1 MKNLKFLYRV
11 TSGKGFILFENFD
24 KLLVWQK
31 AHLLVLKLYVVTN
44 TFPKE
49 EIWGLTSQIRR
60 AAVSVPSNIVEGKA
74 RGSRKDFK
82 RFLLIARGSLEEVK
96 YQSLLAKELKYMNEE
111 QYEEITVMIEDVG
124 RLLGGMIRKNS
135 GG

>member
-1 MKNLKFLYRV
+1 M
-11 TSGKGFILFENFD
+11 FENFD
-24 KLLVWQK
+24 KLLVWQR
-31 AHLLVLKLYVVTN
+31 AHSLVLKIYEVTN
-44 TFPKE
+44 SFPKE

-82 RFLLIARGSLEEVK
+82 RFLLVARGTLEEVK

-124 RLLGGMIRKNS
+124 RLLGGMIRKV
-135 GG
+135 G

>member
-24 KLLVWQK
+24 KLLVWQR
-31 AHLLVLKLYVVTN
+31 AHSLVLKIYEVTN
-44 TFPKE
+44 NFPKE
-49 EIWGLTSQIRR
+49 EIWELTSQIRR

-96 YQSLLAKELKYMNEE
+96 YQSLLAKELKYMNDE

-124 RLLGGMIRKNS
+124 RLLGGMIKRV
-135 GG
+135 G

>member
-1 MKNLKFLYRV
+1 LKNLKFLYRV
-11 TSGKGFILFENFD
+11 TSGKGFILFESFD
-24 KLLVWQK
+24 KLLVWQR
-31 AHLLVLKLYVVTN
+31 AHSLVLKIYEVTN
-44 TFPKE
+44 SFPKE

-124 RLLGGMIRKNS
+124 RLLGGMIRKV
-135 GG
+135 G

>member
-24 KLLVWQK
+24 KLLVWQR
-31 AHLLVLKLYVVTN
+31 AHSLVLKIYEVTN
-44 TFPKE
+44 NFPKE

-96 YQSLLAKELKYMNEE
+96 YQSLLAKELKYMNDE

-124 RLLGGMIRKNS
+124 RLLGGMIRKV
-135 GG
+135 G

>member
-24 KLLVWQK
+24 KLLVWQR
-31 AHLLVLKLYVVTN
+31 AHSLVLKIYEVTN
-44 TFPKE
+44 NFPKE

-82 RFLLIARGSLEEVK
+82 RFLLVARGSLEEVK
-96 YQSLLAKELKYMNEE
+96 YQSLLAKELKYMNDE

-124 RLLGGMIRKNS
+124 RLLGGMIRKV
-135 GG
+135 G

>member
-24 KLLVWQK
+24 KLLVWQR
-31 AHLLVLKLYVVTN
+31 AHLLVLKIYEVTN
-44 TFPKE
+44 SFPKE

-82 RFLLIARGSLEEVK
+82 RFLLVARGSLEEVK

-124 RLLGGMIRKNS
+124 RLLGGMIKRV
-135 GG
+135 G

>member
-11 TSGKGFILFENFD
+11 TSGKGFILFESFD
-24 KLLVWQK
+24 KLLVWQR
-31 AHLLVLKLYVVTN
+31 AHSLVLKIYEVTN
-44 TFPKE
+44 NFPKE

-96 YQSLLAKELKYMNEE
+96 YQSLLAKELKFMNDE
-111 QYEEITVMIEDVG
+111 QYEEITVMIENVS
-124 RLLGGMIRKNS
+124 RLFGGIIRKV
-135 GG
+135 G

>member
-11 TSGKGFILFENFD
+11 TSGKGFILFESFD
-24 KLLVWQK
+24 KLLVWQR
-31 AHLLVLKLYVVTN
+31 AHSLVLKIYEVTN
-44 TFPKE
+44 SFPKE

-60 AAVSVPSNIVEGKA
+60 SAVSVPSNIVEGKA

-96 YQSLLAKELKYMNEE
+96 YQSLLAKELKYMNDE

-124 RLLGGMIRKNS
+124 RLLGGMIKRV
-135 GG
+135 G

>member
-11 TSGKGFILFENFD
+11 TSGKGFILFESFD
-24 KLLVWQK
+24 KLLVWQR
-31 AHLLVLKLYVVTN
+31 AHSLVLKLYVVTN

-82 RFLLIARGSLEEVK
+82 RFLLIARGSLEEVRV
-96 YQSLLAKELKYMNEE
+96 S
-111 QYEEITVMIEDVG
+111 VSV
-124 RLLGGMIRKNS
+124 S
-135 GG
+135 

>member
-11 TSGKGFILFENFD
+11 TSGKGFILFESFD
-24 KLLVWQK
+24 KLLVWQR
-31 AHLLVLKLYVVTN
+31 AHSLVLKIYEVTN
-44 TFPKE
+44 SFPKE

-82 RFLLIARGSLEEVK
+82 RFLLVARGSLEEVK
-96 YQSLLAKELKYMNEE
+96 YQSLLAKELKYMNDE

-124 RLLGGMIRKNS
+124 RLLGGMIKRV
-135 GG
+135 G

>member
-1 MKNLKFLYRV
+1 M
-11 TSGKGFILFENFD
+11 TSGKGFILFESFD
-24 KLLVWQK
+24 KLLVWQR
-31 AHLLVLKLYVVTN
+31 AHSLVLKIYEVTN
-44 TFPKE
+44 SFPKE

-124 RLLGGMIRKNS
+124 RLLGGMIRKV
-135 GG
+135 G

>member
-1 MKNLKFLYRV
+1 M
-11 TSGKGFILFENFD
+11 TSGKGFILFESFD
-24 KLLVWQK
+24 KLLVWQR
-31 AHLLVLKLYVVTN
+31 AHSLVLKIYEVTN
-44 TFPKE
+44 NFPKE

-82 RFLLIARGSLEEVK
+82 RFLLVARGSLEEVK

-124 RLLGGMIRKNS
+124 RLLGGMIRKV
-135 GG
+135 G

>member
-1 MKNLKFLYRV
+1 LKNLKFLFRV

-24 KLLVWQK
+24 KLLVWQR
-31 AHLLVLKLYVVTN
+31 AHSLVLKIYEVTN
-44 TFPKE
+44 SFPKE

-60 AAVSVPSNIVEGKA
+60 SAVSVPSNIVEGKA

-96 YQSLLAKELKYMNEE
+96 YQSLLAKELKYMNDE

-124 RLLGGMIRKNS
+124 RLLGGMIRKV
-135 GG
+135 G

>member
-1 MKNLKFLYRV
+1 MKNLKFLFRV

-24 KLLVWQK
+24 KLLVWQR
-31 AHLLVLKLYVVTN
+31 AHSLVLKIYEVTN
-44 TFPKE
+44 SFPKE

-60 AAVSVPSNIVEGKA
+60 SAVSVPSNIVEGKA

-96 YQSLLAKELKYMNEE
+96 YQSLLAKELKYMNDE

-124 RLLGGMIRKNS
+124 RLLGGMIRKV
-135 GG
+135 G

>member
-1 MKNLKFLYRV
+1 MKNLKFLFRV

-24 KLLVWQK
+24 KLLVWQR
-31 AHLLVLKLYVVTN
+31 AHSLVLKIYEVTN
-44 TFPKE
+44 SFPKE

-82 RFLLIARGSLEEVK
+82 RFLLVARGSLEEVK
-96 YQSLLAKELKYMNEE
+96 YQSLLAKELKYMNDE

-124 RLLGGMIRKNS
+124 RLLGGMIRKV
-135 GG
+135 G

>member
-11 TSGKGFILFENFD
+11 TSGKGFILFESFD
-24 KLLVWQK
+24 KLLVWQR
-31 AHLLVLKLYVVTN
+31 AHSLVLKIYEVTN
-44 TFPKE
+44 NFPKE

-82 RFLLIARGSLEEVK
+82 RFLLVARGSLEEVK

-124 RLLGGMIRKNS
+124 RLLGGMIRKV
-135 GG
+135 G

>member
-11 TSGKGFILFENFD
+11 TSGKGFILFESFD
-24 KLLVWQK
+24 KLLVWQR
-31 AHLLVLKLYVVTN
+31 AHSLVLKIYEVTN
-44 TFPKE
+44 SFPKE

-124 RLLGGMIRKNS
+124 RLLGGMIRKV
-135 GG
+135 G

>member
-24 KLLVWQK
+24 KLLVWQR
-31 AHLLVLKLYVVTN
+31 AHSLVLKIYEVTN
-44 TFPKE
+44 SFPKE

-60 AAVSVPSNIVEGKA
+60 SAVSVPSNIVEGKA

-96 YQSLLAKELKYMNEE
+96 YQSLLAKELKYMNDE
-111 QYEEITVMIEDVG
+111 QYEEVAAMIDNVG
-124 RLLGGMIRKNS
+124 RLLGGLIKKV
-135 GG
+135 G

>member
-11 TSGKGFILFENFD
+11 TSGKGFILFESFD
-24 KLLVWQK
+24 KLLVWQR
-31 AHLLVLKLYVVTN
+31 AHSLVLKIYEVTN
-44 TFPKE
+44 SFPKE

-82 RFLLIARGSLEEVK
+82 RFLLVARGSLEEVK

-124 RLLGGMIRKNS
+124 RLLGGMIRKV
-135 GG
+135 G

>member
-1 MKNLKFLYRV
+1 M

-24 KLLVWQK
+24 KLLVWQR
-31 AHLLVLKLYVVTN
+31 AHSLVLKIYEVTN
-44 TFPKE
+44 SFPKE

-60 AAVSVPSNIVEGKA
+60 SAVSVPSNIVEGKA

-111 QYEEITVMIEDVG
+111 QYEEITAMIEEVG
-124 RLLGGMIRKNS
+124 RLLGGMIRKV
-135 GG
+135 G

>member
-24 KLLVWQK
+24 KLLVWQR
-31 AHLLVLKLYVVTN
+31 AHLLVLKIYEVTN
-44 TFPKE
+44 SFPKE

-60 AAVSVPSNIVEGKA
+60 SAVSVPSNIVEGKA

-82 RFLLIARGSLEEVK
+82 RFLLVARGSLEEVK
-96 YQSLLAKELKYMNEE
+96 YQSLLAKELKYMNDE

>member
-1 MKNLKFLYRV
+1 M

-24 KLLVWQK
+24 KLLVWQR
-31 AHLLVLKLYVVTN
+31 AHSLVLKIYEVTN
-44 TFPKE
+44 SFPKE

-60 AAVSVPSNIVEGKA
+60 SAVSVPSNIVEGKA

-96 YQSLLAKELKYMNEE
+96 YQSLLAKELKYMNGE
-111 QYEEITVMIEDVG
+111 QYEEIT
-124 RLLGGMIRKNS
+124 GMIDNVGKLDRTGEKR
-135 GG
+135 

>member
-1 MKNLKFLYRV
+1 M

-24 KLLVWQK
+24 KLLVWQR
-31 AHLLVLKLYVVTN
+31 AHSLVLKIYEVTN
-44 TFPKE
+44 SFPKE

-60 AAVSVPSNIVEGKA
+60 SAVSVPSNIVEGKA

-96 YQSLLAKELKYMNEE
+96 YQSLLAKELKYMNDE

-124 RLLGGMIRKNS
+124 RLLGGMIRKV
-135 GG
+135 G

>member
-24 KLLVWQK
+24 KLLVWQR
-31 AHLLVLKLYVVTN
+31 AHSLVLKIYEVTN
-44 TFPKE
+44 NFPKE

-82 RFLLIARGSLEEVK
+82 RFLLVARGSLEEVK

-111 QYEEITVMIEDVG
+111 QYEEITAMIEEVG
-124 RLLGGMIRKNS
+124 RLLGGMIRKV
-135 GG
+135 G

>member
-1 MKNLKFLYRV
+1 M

-24 KLLVWQK
+24 KLLVWQR
-31 AHLLVLKLYVVTN
+31 AHSLVLKIYEVTN
-44 TFPKE
+44 NFPKE

-60 AAVSVPSNIVEGKA
+60 SAVSVPSNIVEGKA

-96 YQSLLAKELKYMNEE
+96 YQSLLAKELKYMNDE

>member
-11 TSGKGFILFENFD
+11 TSGKGFILFESFD
-24 KLLVWQK
+24 KLLVWQR
-31 AHLLVLKLYVVTN
+31 AHSLVLKIYEVTN
-44 TFPKE
+44 NFPKE

-82 RFLLIARGSLEEVK
+82 RFLLVARGSLEEVK
-96 YQSLLAKELKYMNEE
+96 YQSLLAKELKYMNDE

-124 RLLGGMIRKNS
+124 RLLGGMIRKV
-135 GG
+135 G

>member
-1 MKNLKFLYRV
+1 MKNLKFLFRV
-11 TSGKGFILFENFD
+11 TSGKGFILFESFD
-24 KLLVWQK
+24 KLLVWQR
-31 AHLLVLKLYVVTN
+31 AHSLVLKIYEVTN
-44 TFPKE
+44 SFPKE

-60 AAVSVPSNIVEGKA
+60 SAVSVPSNIVEGKA

-96 YQSLLAKELKYMNEE
+96 YQSLLAKELKYMNDE

-124 RLLGGMIRKNS
+124 RLLGGMIRKV
-135 GG
+135 G

>member
-1 MKNLKFLYRV
+1 MKNLKFLFRV

-24 KLLVWQK
+24 KLLVWQR
-31 AHLLVLKLYVVTN
+31 AHSLVLKIYEVTN
-44 TFPKE
+44 SFPKE

-82 RFLLIARGSLEEVK
+82 RFLLVARGSLEEVK

-124 RLLGGMIRKNS
+124 RLLGGMIRKV
-135 GG
+135 G

>member
-1 MKNLKFLYRV
+1 M
-11 TSGKGFILFENFD
+11 TSGKGFILFESFD
-24 KLLVWQK
+24 KLLVWQR
-31 AHLLVLKLYVVTN
+31 AHSLVLKIYEDTN
-44 TFPKE
+44 SFPKE

-60 AAVSVPSNIVEGKA
+60 SAVSVPSNIVEGKA

-96 YQSLLAKELKYMNEE
+96 YQSLLAKELKYMNDE

-124 RLLGGMIRKNS
+124 RLLGGMIRKV
-135 GG
+135 G

>member
-11 TSGKGFILFENFD
+11 TSGKGFILLESFD
-24 KLLVWQK
+24 KLLVWQR
-31 AHLLVLKLYVVTN
+31 AHSLVLKLYVVTN

-96 YQSLLAKELKYMNEE
+96 YQSLLAKELKYMNDE
-111 QYEEITVMIEDVG
+111 QYEEVAAMIDNVG
-124 RLLGGMIRKNS
+124 RLLGGMIKKVS
-135 GG
+135 

>member
-11 TSGKGFILFENFD
+11 TSGKGFILFESFD
-24 KLLVWQK
+24 KLLVWQR
-31 AHLLVLKLYVVTN
+31 AHLLVLKIYEVTN
-44 TFPKE
+44 NFPKE

-82 RFLLIARGSLEEVK
+82 RFLLVARGSLEEVK

-124 RLLGGMIRKNS
+124 RLLGGMIKRV
-135 GG
+135 G

>member
-1 MKNLKFLYRV
+1 M
-11 TSGKGFILFENFD
+11 TSGKGFILLESFD
-24 KLLVWQK
+24 KLLVWQR
-31 AHLLVLKLYVVTN
+31 AHSLVLKIYEVTN
-44 TFPKE
+44 SFPKE

-82 RFLLIARGSLEEVK
+82 RFLLVARGSLEEVK

-124 RLLGGMIRKNS
+124 RLLGGMIKKV
-135 GG
+135 G

>member
-11 TSGKGFILFENFD
+11 TSGKGFILFESFD
-24 KLLVWQK
+24 KLLVWQR
-31 AHLLVLKLYVVTN
+31 AHSLVLKIYEVTN
-44 TFPKE
+44 SFPKE

-60 AAVSVPSNIVEGKA
+60 SAVSVPSNIVEGKA

-82 RFLLIARGSLEEVK
+82 SFLLIARGSLEEVK
-96 YQSLLAKELKYMNEE
+96 YQSLLAKELKYMNDE

-124 RLLGGMIRKNS
+124 RLLGGMIRKV
-135 GG
+135 G